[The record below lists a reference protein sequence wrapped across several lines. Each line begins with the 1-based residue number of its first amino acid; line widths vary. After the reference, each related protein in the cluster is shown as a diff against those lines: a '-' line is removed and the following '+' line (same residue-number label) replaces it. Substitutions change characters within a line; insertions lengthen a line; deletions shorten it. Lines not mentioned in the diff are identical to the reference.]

1 MMLIEIYYP
10 IILILGHYVLLWGF
24 ELGEELLDVS
34 GVDDNFYN
42 TYTMNTS
49 SCITDM
55 NDEWSLLWDMLMY
68 FIDRV

>member
-24 ELGEELLDVS
+24 EPGDELLDVS
-34 GVDDNFYN
+34 GVDDNFNN
-42 TYTMNTS
+42 TYMMNTS

-55 NDEWSLLWDMLMY
+55 NAE
-68 FIDRV
+68 